1 MANSK
6 YEYVKSFEVQDVIMP
21 PYTIIIYVHA
31 RDFCRFSEVH
41 EFEKPNDVKALELMN
56 ECAIAVMEQFPDV
69 IFSYGC
75 AGEHSFIF
83 QKKTKFYERRSSKI
97 SSVIVSLFTSAYVSK
112 WRALFPQK
120 ELKYAPSFWAQ
131 VICCDDLQAYLLWR
145 QDECHTNNVYD
156 TCLWQL
162 IKCGKSKE
170 EAQATLRGSL
180 KQDKHELLYQCF
192 NINYKQDIPE
202 MFRHGTCILKTK
214 VEDIVKCKIDD
225 SHVKRCERK
234 FLTVNSANI
243 ASKRFWSEKGCL
255 SEGELA
261 QFREKLNK
269 TTPEDIKSF
278 LHESRL
284 MLCTWIVVRIDGC
297 HFHRFSEVHEFEKPN
312 DAQALNLMN
321 ACAVAVLED
330 FRDIVFAYGVSDEY
344 SFVLNK
350 YSQLYQRCAGDI
362 VSAVVSVFT
371 STYMMRWNEFF
382 PQKEMEHLP
391 YFDGRAVCYPSSEIV
406 KDYLAWRQVDCHI
419 NNQYNTCFWLL
430 VKSGKSKSEAQ
441 INTCDLQRT
450 QTLEKNELLDRLTGV
465 PNYYKSLP
473 PMFCLGSSVFWDK
486 ESKLVDNGEGATGR
500 IVVGHCNII
509 ETGFWEAHP
518 QILDEKVAVQMTT
531 TVLLKS
537 RPERAWVAGRKG
549 RDRHRPD
556 AAGSCEIRGA
566 TVRRAWV
573 GWVAVERLGRLGRR

>member
-6 YEYVKSFEVQDVIMP
+6 YEYVKSFEVQDVIMR

-31 RDFCRFSEVH
+31 RGFCRFSEVH

-83 QKKTKFYERRSSKI
+83 QKKTKFYKRRSSKI

-120 ELKYAPSFWAQ
+120 ELKYVPSFRAQ
-131 VICCDDLQAYLLWR
+131 VICCDDLQAYILWR

-162 IKCGKSKE
+162 IKSGKSKE

-180 KQDKHELLYQCF
+180 KQDKNEFLYQCF

-202 MFRHGTCILKTK
+202 MFCHGTCILKTK
-214 VEDIVKCKIDD
+214 VEYIDD
-225 SHVKRCERK
+225 SHVKRCGRK

-243 ASKRFWSEKGCL
+243 ASKRFWSENGCL
-255 SEGELA
+255 SKGELA
-261 QFREKLNK
+261 QFREELNK

-321 ACAVAVLED
+321 TCAVAVLED

-350 YSQLYQRCAGDI
+350 YSQLYQRCASDI

-441 INTCDLQRT
+441 IYLKRT

-486 ESKLVDNGEGATGR
+486 ESKLVDNEEVATGR

-531 TVLLKS
+531 TAGNEELEQSLFGRYSGLSSSKKQKKIEDFYFVEKPAVVEDLVEVQTPSPVK
-537 RPERAWVAGRKG
+537 RPK
-549 RDRHRPD
+549 
-556 AAGSCEIRGA
+556 
-566 TVRRAWV
+566 VR
-573 GWVAVERLGRLGRR
+573 